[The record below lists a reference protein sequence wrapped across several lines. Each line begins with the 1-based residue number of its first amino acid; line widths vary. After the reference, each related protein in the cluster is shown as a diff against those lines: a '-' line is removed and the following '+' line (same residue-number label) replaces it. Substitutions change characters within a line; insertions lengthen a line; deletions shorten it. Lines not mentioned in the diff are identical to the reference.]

1 MKVVLPGYVHS
12 DGERETTK
20 RPVQTKSRTGTRSS
34 GSTEKGNLSLNFT
47 PGMTIKGNA
56 NNYILEKILG
66 SGAFGLV
73 ARCRIEGTM
82 KYVALKIMAES
93 DKREFLNEVQ
103 ILESLNKSSRY
114 NTCFIRLNDSF
125 VYRNFLCQE
134 LELLDENLLGFSEKR
149 GATFKVAEIRA
160 IAQQMLE
167 ALSALKHLGVTHTDI
182 KPDNVMLVN
191 HKAQPFRVKLI
202 DFGLARKTGC
212 LPQEGNLEVLAFR
225 APEITLGLP
234 RDEAIDTW
242 SLGCLLSFM
251 FLNCIVFPREN
262 KYDNLRMIV
271 KLLGQPD
278 QKLLDKGTLVSDYF
292 IKAKKG
298 SERSWRFKTLKQYE
312 KKKGK
317 VRERADPAYDDL
329 TSLDDFGFS
338 PCMRGFSLAKALRK
352 PLVFALFI
360 ILFLLFSCPFER
372 LFGDLNI
379 PQNSQYFENLSG
391 LVKNLIF

>member
-1 MKVVLPGYVHS
+1 MLSEQLDLDSLQPDKVT
-12 DGERETTK
+12 ERETDDPDMK
-20 RPVQTKSRTGTRSS
+20 HIS
-34 GSTEKGNLSLNFT
+34 STEKGNLSLNFT

-134 LELLDENLLGFSEKR
+134 LELLDENL
-149 GATFKVAEIRA
+149 
-160 IAQQMLE
+160 
-167 ALSALKHLGVTHTDI
+167 ALKHLGVTHTDI

-278 QKLLDKGTLVSDYF
+278 QKLLDKGTL
-292 IKAKKG
+292 
-298 SERSWRFKTLKQYE
+298 
-312 KKKGK
+312 
-317 VRERADPAYDDL
+317 RADPAYDDL
-329 TSLDDFGFS
+329 TSLDDLFFSQNTSNSTENEDIHVFLDLVKRLLAVDPDKRILPADALKHPFITMEHLKNASDKSYLHGVIASKQEGCRLKSYLWLFIYIFSGFS
-338 PCMRGFSLAKALRK
+338 PCMRGFSLGAPVPPTPKTYQ
-352 PLVFALFI
+352 VV
-360 ILFLLFSCPFER
+360 
-372 LFGDLNI
+372 
-379 PQNSQYFENLSG
+379 Y
-391 LVKNLIF
+391 

>member
-1 MKVVLPGYVHS
+1 MLSEQLDLDSLQPDKVT
-12 DGERETTK
+12 ERETDDPDMK
-20 RPVQTKSRTGTRSS
+20 HIS
-34 GSTEKGNLSLNFT
+34 STEKGNLSLNFT

-278 QKLLDKGTLVSDYF
+278 QKLLDKGTL
-292 IKAKKG
+292 
-298 SERSWRFKTLKQYE
+298 
-312 KKKGK
+312 
-317 VRERADPAYDDL
+317 RADPAYDDL
-329 TSLDDFGFS
+329 TSLDDLFFS
-338 PCMRGFSLAKALRK
+338 QNTSNSTENEDIH
-352 PLVFALFI
+352 VFL
-360 ILFLLFSCPFER
+360 
-372 LFGDLNI
+372 D
-379 PQNSQYFENLSG
+379 
-391 LVKNLIF
+391 LVKRLLAVDPDKRILPADALKHPFITMEHLKNASDKSYGPYLIGLLDHFSTRSWANKMRQGF